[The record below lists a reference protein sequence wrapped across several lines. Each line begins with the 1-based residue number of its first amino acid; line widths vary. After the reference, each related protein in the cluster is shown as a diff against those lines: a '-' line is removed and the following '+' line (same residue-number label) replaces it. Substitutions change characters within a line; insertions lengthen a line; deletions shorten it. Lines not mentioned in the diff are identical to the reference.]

1 GAIPAELAPILERLS
16 LDAAEWLA
24 SVQGYER
31 RFRRVVGCA
40 GRLAELARAAGLK
53 WFQGVAACRKLFLP
67 ART

>member
-1 GAIPAELAPILERLS
+1 AELAPILERLS

-24 SVQGYER
+24 SVRGYDR

-53 WFQGVAACRKLFLP
+53 WFQGVAACRRLFLP